1 MQHNPDMGTEIGR
14 GPKWGP
20 TFSGGRP
27 TWGPTWGADMETEL
41 KTDLGGRNR
50 LSFVLLHVVARR
62 VWCEIR
68 LLGGFT
74 SLRLKGVNIS

>member
-1 MQHNPDMGTEIGR
+1 MG
-14 GPKWGP
+14 
-20 TFSGGRP
+20 GGRH
-27 TWGPTWGADMETEL
+27 GDRHGGADMETEL